1 MHLKKNKYC
10 NKVSTLYS
18 QGGSK
23 EWMINL
29 VICTLDVFL
38 ENQKCAFI
46 SKLPDG
52 NIFDLSFIPIIL
64 ATRFHLYAILIL
76 H

>member
-1 MHLKKNKYC
+1 MHLKKNKYF

-64 ATRFHLYAILIL
+64 ATRFQLYAVLIL